1 MDSAIEICFISV
13 IEAGGPR
20 SGASRAAVPEA
31 SLPGQQ
37 MGSSHGSSQS
47 GMLSGVSFYGQIAF
61 PEETSHT
68 GLVPIRVTSLN
79 APMDTLSLTKEA
91 RIYSGKKT
99 ISLTSGAQK
108 TGQSLVQE

>member
-1 MDSAIEICFISV
+1 MDSAIEICFISG

-47 GMLSGVSFYGQIAF
+47 GTLSGVSFYGQIAF

-91 RIYSGKKT
+91 RLYNG
-99 ISLTSGAQK
+99 
-108 TGQSLVQE
+108 

>member
-1 MDSAIEICFISV
+1 MDSAIEICFISG

-47 GMLSGVSFYGQIAF
+47 GTLSGTNTMCPQVG
-61 PEETSHT
+61 H
-68 GLVPIRVTSLN
+68 VPCL
-79 APMDTLSLTKEA
+79 LSPVGIVCRGTESKRLGM
-91 RIYSGKKT
+91 RD
-99 ISLTSGAQK
+99 
-108 TGQSLVQE
+108 